1 MKILGVHDG
10 EMSAHRIYTSKAH
23 LFCVVEGDLR
33 AGMSGCLGVSFFFS
47 ICNKEVDQMRGNK
60 ANLVNSRWNHLSD
73 TLNIWVVSMTPQI
86 ETELCI
92 FLCAAGMEYTHMK
105 ASDSI
110 ILNNMNHCVF
120 WLHVSEAQ
128 HSSCPFN

>member
-1 MKILGVHDG
+1 
-10 EMSAHRIYTSKAH
+10 
-23 LFCVVEGDLR
+23 
-33 AGMSGCLGVSFFFS
+33 
-47 ICNKEVDQMRGNK
+47 MRGNK

-92 FLCAAGMEYTHMK
+92 FLCAASMEYTHMK

-110 ILNNMNHCVF
+110 ILNKMNHCVF
-120 WLHVSEAQ
+120 WLQVSAAQ